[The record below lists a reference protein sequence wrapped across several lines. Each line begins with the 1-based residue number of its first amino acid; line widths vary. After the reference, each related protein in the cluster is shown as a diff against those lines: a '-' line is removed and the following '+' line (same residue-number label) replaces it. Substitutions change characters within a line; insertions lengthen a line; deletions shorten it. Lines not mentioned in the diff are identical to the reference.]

1 MDHMLDIC
9 NSIATL
15 NIDKFETYLVNDISY
30 MFNQYKKFDSIN
42 LKNFNMRD
50 VWHKKCFIMN
60 SFISVALS
68 FESVDV
74 SLFRGVDSMFADCTS
89 LAILD
94 LSNFVSKKM

>member
-50 VWHKKCFIMN
+50 V
-60 SFISVALS
+60 
-68 FESVDV
+68 
-74 SLFRGVDSMFADCTS
+74 
-89 LAILD
+89 
-94 LSNFVSKKM
+94 